1 MNIYDFSI
9 LGNSLLSA
17 MIYTIKLSSIVLF
30 TMFVMNCLINTGIM
44 KKVSNFLYPFTKHL
58 KMNQL
63 SLYSILSCFFS
74 PTVGYSILAEG
85 YNDKKVTE
93 KELIGS
99 SLANSF
105 PSIFSHTFTFF
116 IPIAIPLLGMTGVIY
131 ILIRSGVAMVKT
143 IIGLFYLALV
153 SKNMAEYEP
162 KNEEKKNIKKSM
174 KKSFESTLRVSKRI
188 LPIMF
193 VTMFIV
199 IYFSNL
205 GVFEVIKLIINPV
218 TGYLNLDPS
227 VGILILTDL
236 INVQAAMVMGSGLLE
251 NGVLSSKDVIIGLIF
266 ANVISLSTRY
276 AKHSLPLH
284 VSLFGPKLGTK
295 IVMINASITFAIDIL
310 IIGAFLLLG

>member
-1 MNIYDFSI
+1 MNIIDMSI
-9 LGNSLLSA
+9 LGNSIISSA
-17 MIYTIKLSSIVLF
+17 LYTLKLSSVVLL
-30 TMFVMNCLINTGIM
+30 TMFIMNCLINTGVM
-44 KKVSNFLYPFTKHL
+44 KKISDFLYPFTKHL

-85 YNDKKVTE
+85 YKDQKVTE

-116 IPIAIPLLGMTGVIY
+116 IPIAIPLLGVTGVLY

-143 IIGLFYLALV
+143 IIGLLYLAMV
-153 SKNMAEYEP
+153 SKDIDFKP
-162 KNEEKKNIKKSM
+162 KNEEKKNIKNSL
-174 KKSFESTLRVSKRI
+174 KKSFDSTLKISKRI

-193 VTMFIV
+193 ITMFIV

-205 GVFEVIKLIINPV
+205 GIFEYIKLIINPF
-218 TGYLNLDPS
+218 TGFLNLDPS
-227 VGILILTDL
+227 VGILIITDL

-251 NGVLSSKDVIIGLIF
+251 NGVLSSRDVIIGLIF
-266 ANVISLSTRY
+266 ANVLSLSTRY

-295 IVMINASITFAIDIL
+295 LVMINAAITLSIDVL
-310 IIGAFLLLG
+310 VIGALVLLS

>member
-1 MNIYDFSI
+1 
-9 LGNSLLSA
+9 
-17 MIYTIKLSSIVLF
+17 
-30 TMFVMNCLINTGIM
+30 
-44 KKVSNFLYPFTKHL
+44 
-58 KMNQL
+58 
-63 SLYSILSCFFS
+63 
-74 PTVGYSILAEG
+74 
-85 YNDKKVTE
+85 
-93 KELIGS
+93 
-99 SLANSF
+99 
-105 PSIFSHTFTFF
+105 
-116 IPIAIPLLGMTGVIY
+116 
-131 ILIRSGVAMVKT
+131 
-143 IIGLFYLALV
+143 
-153 SKNMAEYEP
+153 
-162 KNEEKKNIKKSM
+162 M

-193 VTMFIV
+193 ITMFIV

-205 GVFEVIKLIINPV
+205 GVFEFIKLIINPV

-251 NGVLSSKDVIIGLIF
+251 NGVLGSKDVIIGLIF
-266 ANVISLSTRY
+266 ANVLSLSTRY